1 MLNGPDQQA
10 WSPSSRELERRNARR
25 QISRKQFTVAGISSV
40 LVLGALYTLIITSP
54 GWQVVKDTFFDLDYG
69 REVLPTVLRGL
80 VVNIQL
86 SFIGGFFI
94 AVIALSLALIR
105 TTKSPAL
112 TPFRFL
118 ATAYV
123 DIFRGAPLLLIIL
136 LVGFGV
142 PALRV
147 AGLTSNVIVL
157 GTVAVVLTYSAYVAE
172 VIRSGIMSIHPS
184 QRAAARSLGLTS
196 GQTMRFVVLPQA
208 IKRVIPPLLN
218 DFVSLLKD
226 TGLVS
231 ILGVTDAVRA
241 AQINA
246 SRTFNYT
253 PYVVS
258 AILFLFCSPASIQ
271 RPASMMAII
280 TARAVLGYFLTNSP
294 VQPSTFSGWS
304 FQMSWVVAAV
314 MPMPSMMARWFQGS
328 PTQ

>member
-1 MLNGPDQQA
+1 MSERMNSA
-10 WSPSSRELERRNARR
+10 WSPSSRAIQRRGERKRISRR
-25 QISRKQFTVAGISSV
+25 QGVIAAVSTTV
-40 LVLGALYTLIITSP
+40 VLGTLFTILVTSP
-54 GWQVVKDTFFDLDYG
+54 GWEIVKKTFFDIDYG
-69 REVLPTVLRGL
+69 RQVFPTVIAGL
-80 VVNIQL
+80 WINLQL
-86 SFIGGFFI
+86 TFIGGFCI
-94 AVIALSLALIR
+94 GVIALGLALLR

-123 DIFRGAPLLLIIL
+123 DIFRGAPLILIIL

-142 PALRV
+142 PALRLK
-147 AGLTSNVIVL
+147 GISSNVIFL

-172 VIRSGIMSIHPS
+172 VIRSGILSIHPS

-196 GQTMRFVVLPQA
+196 GQTMRYVVLPQA
-208 IKRVIPPLLN
+208 IRRVVPPLLN

-253 PYVVS
+253 PYVVA
-258 AILFLFCSPASIQ
+258 AILFLLITIPMT
-271 RPASMMAII
+271 RYTDRAIR
-280 TARAVLGYFLTNSP
+280 ARTNAQS
-294 VQPSTFSGWS
+294 SEG
-304 FQMSWVVAAV
+304 AI
-314 MPMPSMMARWFQGS
+314 
-328 PTQ
+328 

>member
-1 MLNGPDQQA
+1 MSERNTSA
-10 WSPSSRELERRNARR
+10 WSPSSREIERRKIRR
-25 QISRKQFTVAGISSV
+25 SISRKQALIAAVSSTV
-40 LVLGALYTLIITSP
+40 VLGTLAVILVTSP
-54 GWQVVKDTFFDLDYG
+54 GWEIVKATFFDIEYG
-69 REVLPTVLRGL
+69 KEVFPTVLKGL
-80 VVNIQL
+80 WINLQL
-86 SFIGGFFI
+86 TVIGGI
-94 AVIALSLALIR
+94 AIGIIAMGLALMR

-123 DIFRGAPLLLIIL
+123 DIFRGAPLILIIL

-142 PALRV
+142 PALRLQGV
-147 AGLTSNVIVL
+147 SSNVIVL
-157 GTVAVVLTYSAYVAE
+157 GTIAVVLTYSAYVAE
-172 VIRSGIMSIHPS
+172 VIRSGILSIHPS

-208 IKRVIPPLLN
+208 LRRVVPPLLN

-253 PYVVS
+253 PYVVA
-258 AILFLFCSPASIQ
+258 AILFLLITIPMTRYTDRAIRQ
-271 RPASMMAII
+271 RTQAQNSEGAI
-280 TARAVLGYFLTNSP
+280 
-294 VQPSTFSGWS
+294 
-304 FQMSWVVAAV
+304 
-314 MPMPSMMARWFQGS
+314 
-328 PTQ
+328 

>member
-1 MLNGPDQQA
+1 MSERINSA
-10 WSPSSRELERRNARR
+10 WSPSSREIQRRGERKRISRR
-25 QISRKQFTVAGISSV
+25 QGIIAAVSTTV
-40 LVLGALYTLIITSP
+40 VLGTLFTILVTSP
-54 GWQVVKDTFFDLDYG
+54 GWEIVKKTFFDIDYG
-69 REVLPTVLRGL
+69 REVFPTVIAGL
-80 VVNIQL
+80 WINLQL
-86 SFIGGFFI
+86 TFIGGAAI
-94 AVIALSLALIR
+94 GVIALGLALLR

-123 DIFRGAPLLLIIL
+123 DIFRGAPLILIIL

-142 PALRV
+142 PALRLK
-147 AGLTSNVIVL
+147 GISSNVIFL

-172 VIRSGIMSIHPS
+172 VIRSGILSIHPS

-196 GQTMRFVVLPQA
+196 GQTMRYVVLPQA
-208 IKRVIPPLLN
+208 IRRVVPPLLN

-253 PYVVS
+253 PYVV
-258 AILFLFCSPASIQ
+258 AAVLFLLITIPMTRYTDRAIRQ
-271 RPASMMAII
+271 RTNAQSSEGAI
-280 TARAVLGYFLTNSP
+280 
-294 VQPSTFSGWS
+294 
-304 FQMSWVVAAV
+304 
-314 MPMPSMMARWFQGS
+314 
-328 PTQ
+328 

>member
-1 MLNGPDQQA
+1 MSERNTSA
-10 WSPSSRELERRNARR
+10 WSPSSRELERRKIRR
-25 QISRKQFTVAGISSV
+25 SLNRKQAIIAAISSV
-40 LVLGALYTLIITSP
+40 AVLGTLAVILVTSP
-54 GWQVVKDTFFDLDYG
+54 GWEVVKATFFDIQYG
-69 REVLPTVLRGL
+69 KEVFPTVLKGL
-80 VVNIQL
+80 WINLQLTVVGGIA
-86 SFIGGFFI
+86 IGII
-94 AVIALSLALIR
+94 AMGLALMR

-123 DIFRGAPLLLIIL
+123 DIFRGAPLILIIL

-142 PALRV
+142 PALRLQGV
-147 AGLTSNVIVL
+147 SSNVIVL
-157 GTVAVVLTYSAYVAE
+157 GTIAVVLTYSAYVAE
-172 VIRSGIMSIHPS
+172 VIRSGILSIHPS

-208 IKRVIPPLLN
+208 LRRVVPPLLN

-253 PYVVS
+253 PYVVA
-258 AILFLFCSPASIQ
+258 AILFLLITIPMTRYTDRAIRQ
-271 RPASMMAII
+271 RTQAQNSEGAI
-280 TARAVLGYFLTNSP
+280 
-294 VQPSTFSGWS
+294 
-304 FQMSWVVAAV
+304 
-314 MPMPSMMARWFQGS
+314 
-328 PTQ
+328 

>member
-1 MLNGPDQQA
+1 MLKGPDQQA
-10 WSPSSRELERRNARR
+10 WSPSSREVERRKVRR
-25 QISRKQFTVAGISSV
+25 QISRKQFTIAGISSV
-40 LVLGALYTLIITSP
+40 LVLGALYTLIVTSP
-54 GWQVVKDTFFDLDYG
+54 GWQVVKETFFDLDYG

-94 AVIALSLALIR
+94 AVIALALALIR

-142 PALRV
+142 PALRL

-258 AILFLFCSPASIQ
+258 AILFLLITIPLTRYIDRVIRRSSAKQNSEG
-271 RPASMMAII
+271 AI
-280 TARAVLGYFLTNSP
+280 
-294 VQPSTFSGWS
+294 
-304 FQMSWVVAAV
+304 
-314 MPMPSMMARWFQGS
+314 
-328 PTQ
+328 

>member
-25 QISRKQFTVAGISSV
+25 QISRKQFTIAGLSSV

-54 GWQVVKDTFFDLDYG
+54 GWQVVKATFFDLDYG

-142 PALRV
+142 PALRL

-258 AILFLFCSPASIQ
+258 AILFLLITIPLTRYIDRVIRRSSAKQNSEG
-271 RPASMMAII
+271 AI
-280 TARAVLGYFLTNSP
+280 
-294 VQPSTFSGWS
+294 
-304 FQMSWVVAAV
+304 
-314 MPMPSMMARWFQGS
+314 
-328 PTQ
+328 

>member
-1 MLNGPDQQA
+1 MAERVNSA
-10 WSPSSRELERRNARR
+10 WSPSSRELERQKSRR
-25 QISRKQFTVAGISSV
+25 EIKRKQALIAIFSSV
-40 LVLGALYTLIITSP
+40 LVLGTLAVVLVTSP
-54 GWQVVKDTFFDLDYG
+54 GWESVKKTFFDVGYG
-69 REVLPTVLRGL
+69 QEILPLVAKGL
-80 VVNIQL
+80 WINLQL
-86 SFIGGFFI
+86 TFIGGAAI
-94 AVIALSLALIR
+94 GAIALGLALLR
-105 TTKSPAL
+105 TTKSPTL

-123 DIFRGAPLLLIIL
+123 DIFRGAPLILIIL

-142 PALRV
+142 PAL
-147 AGLTSNVIVL
+147 GLSGVSNNVIFL

-172 VIRSGIMSIHPS
+172 VIRSGILSIHPS

-208 IKRVIPPLLN
+208 IRRVVPPLLN

-253 PYVVS
+253 PYVVA
-258 AILFLFCSPASIQ
+258 AILFLLITIPMTRYTDRAIQ
-271 RPASMMAII
+271 KRTDAQNSEGAI
-280 TARAVLGYFLTNSP
+280 
-294 VQPSTFSGWS
+294 
-304 FQMSWVVAAV
+304 
-314 MPMPSMMARWFQGS
+314 
-328 PTQ
+328 

>member
-25 QISRKQFTVAGISSV
+25 QISRKQFTIACISSV
-40 LVLGALYTLIITSP
+40 LVLGALYALIITSP
-54 GWQVVKDTFFDLDYG
+54 GWQVVKETFFDLDYG

-94 AVIALSLALIR
+94 AVIALVLALIR

-142 PALRV
+142 PALRL

-258 AILFLFCSPASIQ
+258 AILFLLITIPLTRYIDRVIRRSSAKQNSEG
-271 RPASMMAII
+271 AI
-280 TARAVLGYFLTNSP
+280 
-294 VQPSTFSGWS
+294 
-304 FQMSWVVAAV
+304 
-314 MPMPSMMARWFQGS
+314 
-328 PTQ
+328 

>member
-1 MLNGPDQQA
+1 MLNGSDQNA
-10 WSPSSRELERRNARR
+10 WSPSSREVERRKARR
-25 QISRKQFTVAGISSV
+25 QISRKQFTIAGVSSV
-40 LVLGALYTLIITSP
+40 LVLGALYALIVTSP
-54 GWQVVKDTFFDLDYG
+54 GWQVVKATFFDLDYG

-142 PALRV
+142 PALRL

-208 IKRVIPPLLN
+208 IRRVIPPLLN

-258 AILFLFCSPASIQ
+258 AILFLLITIPLTRYIDQVIRRTSTKQNSEG
-271 RPASMMAII
+271 AI
-280 TARAVLGYFLTNSP
+280 
-294 VQPSTFSGWS
+294 
-304 FQMSWVVAAV
+304 
-314 MPMPSMMARWFQGS
+314 
-328 PTQ
+328 

>member
-25 QISRKQFTVAGISSV
+25 QISRKQFTIAGISSV
-40 LVLGALYTLIITSP
+40 LVLGALYALIITSP
-54 GWQVVKDTFFDLDYG
+54 GWQVVKETFFDLDYG

-94 AVIALSLALIR
+94 AVIALALALIR

-142 PALRV
+142 PALRL

-258 AILFLFCSPASIQ
+258 AILFLLITIPLTSYIDRVIRRSSAKQNSEG
-271 RPASMMAII
+271 AI
-280 TARAVLGYFLTNSP
+280 
-294 VQPSTFSGWS
+294 
-304 FQMSWVVAAV
+304 
-314 MPMPSMMARWFQGS
+314 
-328 PTQ
+328 

>member
-1 MLNGPDQQA
+1 MSERNTSA
-10 WSPSSRELERRNARR
+10 WSPSSREIERRKIRR
-25 QISRKQFTVAGISSV
+25 SLNRKQAIVAAVSSV
-40 LVLGALYTLIITSP
+40 AVLGTLAVILVTSP
-54 GWQVVKDTFFDLDYG
+54 GWEVVKATFFDIQYG
-69 REVLPTVLRGL
+69 KEVFPTVLKGL
-80 VVNIQL
+80 WINLQL
-86 SFIGGFFI
+86 TVIGGI
-94 AVIALSLALIR
+94 AIGIIAMGLALMR

-123 DIFRGAPLLLIIL
+123 DIFRGAPLILIIL

-142 PALRV
+142 PALRLQGV
-147 AGLTSNVIVL
+147 SSNVIVL
-157 GTVAVVLTYSAYVAE
+157 GTIAVVLTYSAYVAE
-172 VIRSGIMSIHPS
+172 VIRSGILSIHPS

-208 IKRVIPPLLN
+208 LRRVVPPLLN

-253 PYVVS
+253 PYVVA
-258 AILFLFCSPASIQ
+258 AILFLLITIPMTRYTDRAIRQ
-271 RPASMMAII
+271 RTQAQNSEGAI
-280 TARAVLGYFLTNSP
+280 
-294 VQPSTFSGWS
+294 
-304 FQMSWVVAAV
+304 
-314 MPMPSMMARWFQGS
+314 
-328 PTQ
+328 

>member
-1 MLNGPDQQA
+1 MKGPDQQT
-10 WSPSSRELERRNARR
+10 WSPSSRELERRKARR
-25 QISRKQFTVAGISSV
+25 QISRKQFTIAGFSSV

-54 GWQVVKDTFFDLDYG
+54 GWQVVKETFFDLDYG
-69 REVLPTVLRGL
+69 REVLPNVLRGL

-142 PALRV
+142 PALRL

-258 AILFLFCSPASIQ
+258 AILFLLITIPLTRYIDRVIRRSSAKQNSEG
-271 RPASMMAII
+271 AI
-280 TARAVLGYFLTNSP
+280 
-294 VQPSTFSGWS
+294 
-304 FQMSWVVAAV
+304 
-314 MPMPSMMARWFQGS
+314 
-328 PTQ
+328 

>member
-1 MLNGPDQQA
+1 MSEKQSSA
-10 WSPSSRELERRNARR
+10 WSPSSRELERRKSRR
-25 QISRKQFTVAGISSV
+25 RISRKQAGIAAVSSIF
-40 LVLGALYTLIITSP
+40 VLGTLFVILVTSP
-54 GWQVVKDTFFDLDYG
+54 GWETVKTTFFDIEYG
-69 REVLPTVLRGL
+69 KEVFPTVIKGL
-80 VVNIQL
+80 WINLQL
-86 SFIGGFFI
+86 TFIGGAAI
-94 AVIALSLALIR
+94 GVIALGLALMR

-123 DIFRGAPLLLIIL
+123 DIFRGAPLILIIL

-142 PALRV
+142 PAL
-147 AGLTSNVIVL
+147 GLRGVSSNVIFL

-172 VIRSGIMSIHPS
+172 VIRSGILSIHPS

-208 IKRVIPPLLN
+208 IRRVVPPLLN

-253 PYVVS
+253 PYVVA
-258 AILFLFCSPASIQ
+258 AILFLLITIPLTRYTDRVIRQ
-271 RPASMMAII
+271 RTSAQNSEGAI
-280 TARAVLGYFLTNSP
+280 
-294 VQPSTFSGWS
+294 
-304 FQMSWVVAAV
+304 
-314 MPMPSMMARWFQGS
+314 
-328 PTQ
+328 

>member
-1 MLNGPDQQA
+1 MSEKKTSA
-10 WSPSSRELERRNARR
+10 WSPSSRELDRRALRR
-25 QISRKQFTVAGISSV
+25 KLSRKQSLIAAVSSI
-40 LVLGALYTLIITSP
+40 LVLGTLSIILITSP
-54 GWQVVKDTFFDLDYG
+54 GWEVVKATFFDIEYG
-69 REVLPTVLRGL
+69 KEVFPAVVRGL
-80 VVNIQL
+80 WINLQL
-86 SFIGGFFI
+86 TFFGGIAIGII
-94 AVIALSLALIR
+94 AMGLALLR

-123 DIFRGAPLLLIIL
+123 DIFRGAPLILIIL

-142 PALRV
+142 PALRLQ
-147 AGLTSNVIVL
+147 GISSNVIVL

-172 VIRSGIMSIHPS
+172 VIRSGILSIHPS

-208 IKRVIPPLLN
+208 LRRVVPPLLN

-241 AQINA
+241 AQIDA

-253 PYVVS
+253 PYVVA
-258 AILFLFCSPASIQ
+258 AILFLLITIPMTRYTDRAIRQ
-271 RPASMMAII
+271 RTQAQNSEGAI
-280 TARAVLGYFLTNSP
+280 
-294 VQPSTFSGWS
+294 
-304 FQMSWVVAAV
+304 
-314 MPMPSMMARWFQGS
+314 
-328 PTQ
+328 

>member
-25 QISRKQFTVAGISSV
+25 QISRKQFTIAGISSV

-54 GWQVVKDTFFDLDYG
+54 GWQVVKETFFDLDYG

-105 TTKSPAL
+105 TTKSAAL

-258 AILFLFCSPASIQ
+258 AILFLLITIPLTRYIDRVIRRSSAKQNSEG
-271 RPASMMAII
+271 AI
-280 TARAVLGYFLTNSP
+280 
-294 VQPSTFSGWS
+294 
-304 FQMSWVVAAV
+304 
-314 MPMPSMMARWFQGS
+314 
-328 PTQ
+328 

>member
-1 MLNGPDQQA
+1 MLNGPGQQA

-157 GTVAVVLTYSAYVAE
+157 GPVAVVLTYSAYVAE

-258 AILFLFCSPASIQ
+258 AILFLLITIPLTRYIDRVIRRSSAKQNSEG
-271 RPASMMAII
+271 AI
-280 TARAVLGYFLTNSP
+280 
-294 VQPSTFSGWS
+294 
-304 FQMSWVVAAV
+304 
-314 MPMPSMMARWFQGS
+314 
-328 PTQ
+328 

>member
-1 MLNGPDQQA
+1 MSEKKTSA
-10 WSPSSRELERRNARR
+10 WSPSSRELDRRALRR
-25 QISRKQFTVAGISSV
+25 KLSRKQSLIAAVSSI
-40 LVLGALYTLIITSP
+40 LVLGTLSTILITSP
-54 GWQVVKDTFFDLDYG
+54 GWEVVKATFFDIEYG
-69 REVLPTVLRGL
+69 KEVFPAVLRGL
-80 VVNIQL
+80 WINLQL
-86 SFIGGFFI
+86 TFFGGIAIGII
-94 AVIALSLALIR
+94 AMGLALLR

-123 DIFRGAPLLLIIL
+123 DIFRGAPLILIIL

-142 PALRV
+142 PALRLQ
-147 AGLTSNVIVL
+147 GISSNVIVL

-172 VIRSGIMSIHPS
+172 VIRSGILSIHPS

-208 IKRVIPPLLN
+208 LRRVVPPLLN

-241 AQINA
+241 AQIDA

-253 PYVVS
+253 PYVVA
-258 AILFLFCSPASIQ
+258 AILFLLITIPMTRYTDRAIRQ
-271 RPASMMAII
+271 RTQAQNSEGAI
-280 TARAVLGYFLTNSP
+280 
-294 VQPSTFSGWS
+294 
-304 FQMSWVVAAV
+304 
-314 MPMPSMMARWFQGS
+314 
-328 PTQ
+328 

>member
-10 WSPSSRELERRNARR
+10 WSPSSRELERRNAQR
-25 QISRKQFTVAGISSV
+25 QISRKQFTIAGISSV

-105 TTKSPAL
+105 TTKSAAL

-258 AILFLFCSPASIQ
+258 AILFLLITIPLTRYIDRVIRRSTAKQNSEG
-271 RPASMMAII
+271 AI
-280 TARAVLGYFLTNSP
+280 
-294 VQPSTFSGWS
+294 
-304 FQMSWVVAAV
+304 
-314 MPMPSMMARWFQGS
+314 
-328 PTQ
+328 